1 MSKPAVEEAL
11 EKLYLRDVENR
22 ALSPDDMA
30 DTALAEAQAEG
41 LIGPA
46 AAPDIFRLTDSGR
59 RLGEDVVRRHRLA
72 ECLLR
77 DVLAESAEALDDE
90 ACQFEHILQPGL
102 TEKICV
108 LLGHPAACPHGK
120 AIPAGPCCLKARQDT
135 IREVRPLCDAVP
147 GSKGVVAYLM
157 TRDNRQVQKMMAL
170 GVLPGTPIRVIQC
183 FPSYVFQIGYSQ
195 FAVDRALAAIIV
207 VHWE

>member
-11 EKLYLRDVENR
+11 EKLYMR
-22 ALSPDDMA
+22 A
-30 DTALAEAQAEG
+30 
-41 LIGPA
+41 
-46 AAPDIFRLTDSGR
+46 
-59 RLGEDVVRRHRLA
+59 
-72 ECLLR
+72 
-77 DVLAESAEALDDE
+77 
-90 ACQFEHILQPGL
+90 
-102 TEKICV
+102 
-108 LLGHPAACPHGK
+108 
-120 AIPAGPCCLKARQDT
+120 DT
-135 IREVRPLCDAVP
+135 IREVRPLCDAAP

-207 VHWE
+207 VHWES